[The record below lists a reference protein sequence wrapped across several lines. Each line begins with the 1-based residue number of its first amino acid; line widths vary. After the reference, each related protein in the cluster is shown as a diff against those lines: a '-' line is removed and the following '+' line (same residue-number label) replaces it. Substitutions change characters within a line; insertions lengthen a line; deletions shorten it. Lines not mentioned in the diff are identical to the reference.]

1 MKHAPECGILEVK
14 AGNSSCW
21 ISQCR

>member
-14 AGNSSCW
+14 AGKSSCW